1 MMRRSAN
8 LILGI
13 GGGKMP
19 IFQLF
24 SLYGWLWA
32 FGNIIIVIGNA
43 FYQIVRSQIEFCRTL
58 GALNR
63 LVTSRKSI

>member
-8 LILGI
+8 FILGI
-13 GGGKMP
+13 GGGKIP
-19 IFQLF
+19 YFNDLV
-24 SLYGWLWA
+24 SSCGWLWA

-63 LVTSRKSI
+63 LVT